1 MLFRGVKI
9 VNDENSLDDRMARIA
24 DLFAGRVQGDEEIL
38 HPDRLARPRLDFT
51 LESLDVAGGW
61 LEAVFAD
68 GFDGSADQDRALL
81 WAGAY
86 LGEVIRR
93 RSPRPYRW
101 HAWDDFLA
109 DEVESVRDVIPRSFT
124 TQFLLACP
132 GGVILPIN
140 QVHRFVQFGP
150 KHDLRA
156 FAAALCPEPG

>member
-1 MLFRGVKI
+1 MT
-9 VNDENSLDDRMARIA
+9 DETSLDDHMARLA
-24 DLFAGRVQGDEEIL
+24 DLFTGRVQGDEEL
-38 HPDRLARPRLDFT
+38 PLPDQLARPRLDFT
-51 LESLDVAGGW
+51 LKSLDVVGAW

-93 RSPRPYRW
+93 RSPRPYHW

-124 TQFLLACP
+124 TQFLLACS
-132 GGVILPIN
+132 GGVVLPIN
-140 QVHRFVQFGP
+140 QVHRFVQYGP
-150 KHDLRA
+150 QHDLRV
-156 FAAALCPEPG
+156 FAAVHCPEQG